1 MFYSVSTTTQR
12 LSTDLTTNAATEET
26 TSSSSPTSTK
36 ETSVT
41 SLTETT
47 SMSDKNVKQVPTQ
60 TPESKAS
67 KKGNDLFCYR
77 LCSMDK

>member
-12 LSTDLTTNAATEET
+12 SSTDLTTNAATEET